1 MGRYSSLTP
10 HTSTLYCPLTMTD
23 NKIWH
28 ILLKYLWFSL
38 ERLIYSPGSP
48 WLIGKLN
55 VIEVNYWEV
64 CMTES
69 TLLNVFV
76 FSCSGLNVST
86 DWWWPK
92 HIILQTNSTWKNN
105 KHPAVS
111 NFSNDIMEI
120 TWLAPPGFPAHHWGL
135 WRVKCLLCPPHWTQ
149 LLQMFW
155 SRSTLHSISHSFSLY
170 TNTRPQN
177 AGRRHSLSVPL
188 FIGIIIL

>member
-1 MGRYSSLTP
+1 MLILSQWNTKCLSDRKY
-10 HTSTLYCPLTMTD
+10 
-23 NKIWH
+23 KIEC
-28 ILLKYLWFSL
+28 LA
-38 ERLIYSPGSP
+38 
-48 WLIGKLN
+48 
-55 VIEVNYWEV
+55 
-64 CMTES
+64 
-69 TLLNVFV
+69 VFFLRSV
-76 FSCSGLNVST
+76 WDGLAGGLVVVSAEC
-86 DWWWPK
+86 WPK